1 MKQAS
6 AGRAWRRWTEEEAR
20 AALDEV
26 ARNGE
31 SAEVFARRRGIS
43 PQRLRYW
50 RKRLAKTATLQPA
63 FVALTLPEKPMAPM
77 ASQQLEV
84 RIDEIVIAVPDRCDV
99 EQVASL
105 VAAIVR
111 RRRAC

>member
-6 AGRAWRRWTEEEAR
+6 VGRAWRRWTEEEAR
-20 AALDEV
+20 AALDEL

-50 RKRLAKTATLQPA
+50 RKRLAKTATSQPA
-63 FVALTLPEKPMAPM
+63 FVALTLPEKPMAG
-77 ASQQLEV
+77 QELEV
-84 RIDEIVIAVPDRCDV
+84 RIDEIIIAVPDRCDV

>member
-1 MKQAS
+1 MKQATV
-6 AGRAWRRWTEEEAR
+6 GRAWRRWTEEEAR
-20 AALDEV
+20 PALDEL

-31 SAEVFARRRGIS
+31 SAEAFARRRGIS

-50 RKRLAKTATLQPA
+50 KKRLAETAMSQPA
-63 FVALTLPEKPMAPM
+63 FVALTLPAVPVARGEI
-77 ASQQLEV
+77 EV
-84 RIDEIVIAVPDRCDV
+84 RIDEIVIAVHDRCDV